1 MTKQELKEYYWIRRN
16 IAKSE
21 QRLMELETAATKITT
36 QLKNKHDA
44 IVGRGNTSDKVG
56 NAVAD
61 MESIRDEMAE
71 QLKKS
76 YAAIAKIEKAIEG
89 LPAREGYLIR
99 ARYIELMT
107 WEQICVDMNYSWK
120 QIHRIHADALQQL
133 QDDTQ

>member
-76 YAAIAKIEKAIEG
+76 YAVIAKIEKAIEE

-107 WEQICVDMNYSWK
+107 WEQICVDMNFGWA
-120 QIHRIHADALQQL
+120 QIHRIHADALKTL
-133 QDDTQ
+133 A